1 MTCEFVFLPVGNA
14 DSIIIYPDGGSAVV
28 IDLHKIPLLRKWFQN
43 RKETNISRIYITHE
57 HRDHFPSLEDLV
69 TFLDNWL
76 KSGKVGS
83 ICLPYQVY
91 QQAKKKVAANRAA
104 NKRLEDALDQL
115 ARWEKK
121 SIITFIEV
129 TRGSNPYSQ
138 DSLEIH
144 ALHPGLLYAQ
154 DHLANTGS
162 KDNEISVVLR
172 VNYGDFTALFLADIE
187 GAGLKECADLSIAN
201 PNEFIANLVKIPHHG
216 AWPKN
221 SDDLQKLLE
230 TINAEIAVLSVGST
244 NRYGHVIPELFNL
257 LINLQNDDSK
267 RLKKF
272 ACTEVTRTCIKSAS
286 DISKMSKS
294 GLAKQQLCAGEI
306 TILAETSGKWQLK
319 TETDHENVISTLK
332 YPACKGFID
341 QYLVHFL

>member
-1 MTCEFVFLPVGNA
+1 MNLFF
-14 DSIIIYPDGGSAVV
+14 
-28 IDLHKIPLLRKWFQN
+28 
-43 RKETNISRIYITHE
+43 
-57 HRDHFPSLEDLV
+57 
-69 TFLDNWL
+69 
-76 KSGKVGS
+76 
-83 ICLPYQVY
+83 YQ
-91 QQAKKKVAANRAA
+91 
-104 NKRLEDALDQL
+104 L
-115 ARWEKK
+115 

-154 DHLANTGS
+154 DHLAKTGG

-187 GAGLKECADLSIAN
+187 GAGLKECVDLSIAN

-221 SDDLQKLLE
+221 GDDLQKLLE

-244 NRYGHVIPELFNL
+244 NGHGHVVPELFNL

-267 RLKKF
+267 QLKQF
-272 ACTEVTRTCIKSAS
+272 VCTEVTRTCVHSAS

-306 TILAETSGKWQLK
+306 TILAETSGKWQLR

-332 YPACKGFID
+332 YPACKGLID
-341 QYLVHFL
+341 VATLSK

>member
-91 QQAKKKVAANRAA
+91 QQAKKKVAANRSA

-154 DHLANTGS
+154 DHLASTGG

-187 GAGLKECADLSIAN
+187 GTGLKECVDLSIAN
-201 PNEFIANLVKIPHHG
+201 PIEFVANLVKIPHHG

-244 NRYGHVIPELFNL
+244 NGHGHVVRELFNL
-257 LINLQNDDSK
+257 LITLQNDDSK
-267 RLKKF
+267 QLKQF
-272 ACTEVTRTCIKSAS
+272 ICTEVTRTCVHSAT
-286 DISKMSKS
+286 DISTMKKS

-306 TILAETSGKWQLK
+306 TILAETSGNWVLK
-319 TETDHENVISTLK
+319 TQTNHKDVISTLP
-332 YPACKGFID
+332 YPACQGR
-341 QYLVHFL
+341 

>member
-28 IDLHKIPLLRKWFQN
+28 IDLHKIPLLLKWFQN
-43 RKETNISRIYITHE
+43 KKETNISRIYITHE

-83 ICLPYQVY
+83 ICLPKQVY
-91 QQAKKKVAANRAA
+91 QQAKKKVSANRAA
-104 NKRLEDALDQL
+104 NARLRDALDQL
-115 ARWEKK
+115 ALWEKK

-154 DHLANTGS
+154 DHLANTGA

-172 VNYGDFTALFLADIE
+172 VTYGDFTGLFLADIE
-187 GAGLKECADLSIAN
+187 GAGLKECVDLSIEK

-244 NRYGHVIPELFNL
+244 NRYGHVVPELFNL

-267 RLKKF
+267 QLKQF
-272 ACTEVTRTCIKSAS
+272 VCTEVTRTCVHLAS

-294 GLAKQQLCAGEI
+294 GLGKQQLCAGEI
-306 TILAETSGKWQLK
+306 TIFAETSGKWQLK
-319 TETDHENVISTLK
+319 TETDHKNVISTLK
-332 YPACKGFID
+332 YPACKGLID
-341 QYLVHFL
+341 VATLSK

>member
-1 MTCEFVFLPVGNA
+1 MACEFVFLPVGNA

-154 DHLANTGS
+154 DHLANTGG

-187 GAGLKECADLSIAN
+187 CTGLKECVDLSIEK

-221 SDDLQKLLE
+221 GDDLQKLLE

-244 NRYGHVIPELFNL
+244 NRYGHVVPELFNL
-257 LINLQNDDSK
+257 LINLQNDNSK
-267 RLKKF
+267 QLKQF
-272 ACTEVTRTCIKSAS
+272 VCTEVTRTCVHSAS
-286 DISKMSKS
+286 DLSNMSKS

-306 TILAETSGKWQLK
+306 TILAETSGNWVLRTQTNHK
-319 TETDHENVISTLK
+319 DVISTLP
-332 YPACKGFID
+332 YPACQAGRF
-341 QYLVHFL
+341 HFRG

>member
-144 ALHPGLLYAQ
+144 ALHLGLLYAQ
-154 DHLANTGS
+154 DHLANTGG

-172 VNYGDFTALFLADIE
+172 VNYGDFTGLFLADIE
-187 GAGLKECADLSIAN
+187 GAGLKECVDLSIAN

-221 SDDLQKLLE
+221 GDDLQKLLE

-244 NRYGHVIPELFNL
+244 NRYGHVVPELFNL
-257 LINLQNDDSK
+257 LINLQNDDSNQ
-267 RLKKF
+267 LKQF
-272 ACTEVTRTCIKSAS
+272 VCTEVTRTCVHSAS
-286 DISKMSKS
+286 DISTMKKS

-319 TETDHENVISTLK
+319 TETDHKNVISTLK
-332 YPACKGFID
+332 YPACKGLID
-341 QYLVHFL
+341 VATLSK

>member
-138 DSLEIH
+138 DSLEIY

-154 DHLANTGS
+154 DHLAKTGG

-187 GAGLKECADLSIAN
+187 GTGLKECVDLSIAN
-201 PNEFIANLVKIPHHG
+201 PIEFVANLVKIPHHG

-244 NRYGHVIPELFNL
+244 NGHGHVVRELFNL
-257 LINLQNDDSK
+257 LITLQNDDSK
-267 RLKKF
+267 QLKQF
-272 ACTEVTRTCIKSAS
+272 ICTEVTRTCVHSAT
-286 DISKMSKS
+286 DISTMKKS

-332 YPACKGFID
+332 YPACKGLID
-341 QYLVHFL
+341 VATLSK

>member
-1 MTCEFVFLPVGNA
+1 
-14 DSIIIYPDGGSAVV
+14 
-28 IDLHKIPLLRKWFQN
+28 IPLLRKWFQN

-154 DHLANTGS
+154 DHLANTGG

-187 GAGLKECADLSIAN
+187 GAGLKECVDLSIAN
-201 PNEFIANLVKIPHHG
+201 PNEFIANIVKIPHHG

-244 NRYGHVIPELFNL
+244 NGHGHVVPELFNL
-257 LINLQNDDSK
+257 LITLQNDDSK
-267 RLKKF
+267 QLKQF
-272 ACTEVTRTCIKSAS
+272 VCTEVTRTCVHSAS
-286 DISKMSKS
+286 DISNMKKS

-306 TILAETSGKWQLK
+306 TILAETSGNWVLRTQTNHK
-319 TETDHENVISTLK
+319 DVISTLP
-332 YPACKGFID
+332 YPACQGR
-341 QYLVHFL
+341 

>member
-1 MTCEFVFLPVGNA
+1 
-14 DSIIIYPDGGSAVV
+14 
-28 IDLHKIPLLRKWFQN
+28 
-43 RKETNISRIYITHE
+43 
-57 HRDHFPSLEDLV
+57 
-69 TFLDNWL
+69 
-76 KSGKVGS
+76 
-83 ICLPYQVY
+83 
-91 QQAKKKVAANRAA
+91 
-104 NKRLEDALDQL
+104 DQL
-115 ARWEKK
+115 ALWEKK

-154 DHLANTGS
+154 DHLANTGA

-172 VNYGDFTALFLADIE
+172 VNYGDFTGLFLADIE
-187 GAGLKECADLSIAN
+187 GAGLKECVDLSIAN

-221 SDDLQKLLE
+221 GDDLQKLLE

-244 NRYGHVIPELFNL
+244 NRYGHVVPELFNL

-267 RLKKF
+267 QLKQF
-272 ACTEVTRTCIKSAS
+272 VCTEVTRTCVHSAS
-286 DISKMSKS
+286 DISTMKKS

-306 TILAETSGKWQLK
+306 TIFAETSGKWQLQ

-332 YPACKGFID
+332 YPACKG
-341 QYLVHFL
+341 LVDVGTLSK